1 MGEQD
6 PNKKAIYRE
15 VQEIMLKQALIVPMW
30 VRTSAFLARDNV
42 RDVMIEATG
51 YPQFYD
57 AWLA

>member
-1 MGEQD
+1 MS
-6 PNKKAIYRE
+6 
-15 VQEIMLKQALIVPMW
+15 

-42 RDVMIEATG
+42 RDVMVEATG